1 MTLATYQALID
12 DFVGQAFGL
21 PIAHE
26 NAAYVP
32 TQGTAWVALRVFE
45 NEILPVGLNSVND
58 TTGVLQFTLYY
69 PDGAG
74 AFDARS
80 MADTIFSAYPVRR
93 LFARSG
99 QQVEITG
106 TDTFDAAPENGWF
119 KLVGRI
125 NYRAFV

>member
-45 NEILPVGLNSVND
+45 NEVLPVGLNSVND

-74 AFDARS
+74 AREPPPPGARPSRSLGGRNGSLDVKCLDAKG
-80 MADTIFSAYPVRR
+80 
-93 LFARSG
+93 FALMGS
-99 QQVEITG
+99 V
-106 TDTFDAAPENGWF
+106 
-119 KLVGRI
+119 LM
-125 NYRAFV
+125 